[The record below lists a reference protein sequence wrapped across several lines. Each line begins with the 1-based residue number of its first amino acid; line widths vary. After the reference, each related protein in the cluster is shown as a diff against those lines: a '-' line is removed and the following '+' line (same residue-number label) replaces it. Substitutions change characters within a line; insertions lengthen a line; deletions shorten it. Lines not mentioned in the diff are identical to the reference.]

1 MQSLAIWRTPWLPSS
16 PGGIAMFDM
25 TTLATYLG
33 ACFLLAIVPGP
44 TVTVIIAN
52 ALARGT
58 LAGLAIVLGTQ
69 LGVMTMILTV
79 AFGMQ
84 ALVSFMGWAFDWI
97 KLAGAAYLIWLGFK
111 MLRSRGDLG
120 QAQAVKNKSYA
131 ALVME
136 GFFVIWANP
145 KALIFFGAFLPQFVK
160 LTAPTFPQ
168 IVLLGLFFMLVAGST
183 DSIYAIVAGRARGLL
198 SAARVKAISRVSG
211 VILMCGGVWL
221 ALQKRA

>member
-1 MQSLAIWRTPWLPSS
+1 MLDL
-16 PGGIAMFDM
+16 

-69 LGVMTMILTV
+69 IGVMTMILTV

-120 QAQAVKNKSYA
+120 KAEAVKNKSYA

-198 SAARVKAISRVSG
+198 STARVKAVSRVSG

-221 ALQKRA
+221 ALQRRA